1 MRLLPGQPQD
11 VVGSITSYSLM
22 RNAVAN
28 PDILPKV
35 WQVFKNEEITPLS
48 SILANKGYATK
59 GLSVGMSNNKFR
71 VVGSNHIMY
80 PIASTDRRKCHI
92 AGNSNGLS
100 FYCPAYSTYPGK
112 AGSEIIV
119 YLDSNLPR
127 PKEVIELADRKT
139 KLYVYDTLEPVEV
152 DGVWKYRTR
161 LVTNDK
167 DAYVDTDLLAIGSE
181 CAPVMTL
188 YEQDFSETGSE
199 AYTFNGWGHAYLSLQ
214 RVKMSFSGTAEAMNT
229 SKEWYRFENSKGN
242 SVATY
247 IEYAERKMYKK
258 AAQYHEYQMI
268 YGECSQTEDGETFL
282 KDKNGREILAGAGLL
297 YGGDGAIDRPFTHQG
312 WTKKYME
319 SILMDADVRSG
330 KDGNK
335 ELAYVGGMA
344 AVMDFHNKMAEWGF
358 VTKDNNV
365 EGSGGDKGVNMTYKY
380 YEIAGLR
387 LYVEHYRGFDD
398 PIRPTQYMSSGMP
411 TGPWDGVI
419 VPMGFNID
427 GDANIELVQLRAP
440 VYGTVTGMN
449 KGGEGMSSSVD
460 GESRHYLWQDGIIIR
475 VPVYYS
481 YMPVAA

>member
-28 PDILPKV
+28 PDVLTKV

-92 AGNSNGLS
+92 AANSNGLT

-112 AGSEIIV
+112 NGSEIIV
-119 YLDSNLPR
+119 YIDSNLPR

-139 KLYVYDTLEPVEV
+139 KLYVYDPLEPVEV

-167 DAYVDTDLLAIGSE
+167 DSYVDTDLLAVGSE

-242 SVATY
+242 SVSTY

-268 YGECSQTEDGETFL
+268 YGECTQTEDGETFL

-365 EGSGGDKGVNMTYKY
+365 EGSGGEKGVNMTYKY

-460 GESRHYLWQDGIIIR
+460 GESRHYLWQDGIIVR